1 MRTPL
6 FGLLLLATLAG
17 CGARIVPEGREGRP
31 AAIRPAPPTVKAPPI
46 VQAAPVTAAPGTT
59 NALGTGLVP
68 GPQLSSFNLDTATL
82 TRGLQAFRISCP
94 ALLRRTDQSGLTQA
108 GDWQQACAAASGANP
123 RAFFEDQFDVVQ
135 IGTGAAHATGYFVPE
150 IEGSREKREGY
161 TVPVYSRPRDLV
173 EVDLGQFSESLKGK
187 RIRGKITGNSFV
199 PYADRAE
206 IEEGALGGRGLE
218 IAWVKDAVEFFFL
231 QVQGSGLLRLP
242 DGKQM
247 SIGYDGQNGRDYTGI
262 GKLMRDRNLLA
273 PGQANMQ
280 GIVDWLRAN
289 PDQGR
294 AIMRENRSWI
304 FFRAMRSVPWAP
316 KLLARRRSLLTR
328 FSCRLAHPSFCRWI
342 GPKPMAFGSRRIL
355 AVPLKGRT
363 GLTPSGD
370 QARKPAPPQGACRR
384 AVLPSSCC
392 PRRRLH
398 GSWPMARKPLNPE
411 DTQLWSRVAATV
423 RPIAGRRA
431 IGAVVPETPVIRASA
446 PALRSAIVHEKNR
459 QPANTLDGSWDRKL
473 ARGIVTPDRT
483 IDLHG
488 CSLAAAH
495 QRLDH
500 ALANAVA
507 DQVRVLLVIT
517 GKAPRDNPRM
527 PPTQRGVIRASI
539 HDWLGASPHA
549 HAIAAVRGANPRH
562 GGAGALYVIL
572 RRKRG
577 D

>member
-135 IGTGAAHATGYFVPE
+135 VGTGAAHATGYFVPE

-304 FFRAMRSVPWAP
+304 FFRELPGNAVGALGTEVVGKATVAADP
-316 KLLARRRSLLTR
+316 L
-328 FSCRLAHPSFCRWI
+328 F
-342 GPKPMAFGSRRIL
+342 
-355 AVPLKGRT
+355 VPLGAPIILSVDRPEANGLWVAQDTGGAIKGANRFDT
-363 GLTPSGD
+363 FWGSGP
-370 QARKPAPPQGACRR
+370 QAR
-384 AVLPSSCC
+384 
-392 PRRRLH
+392 
-398 GSWPMARKPLNPE
+398 
-411 DTQLWSRVAATV
+411 AT
-423 RPIAGRRA
+423 AG
-431 IGAVVPETPVIRASA
+431 GMS
-446 PALRSAIVHEKNR
+446 
-459 QPANTLDGSWDRKL
+459 
-473 ARGIVTPDRT
+473 ARGSAFILLPK
-483 IDLHG
+483 
-488 CSLAAAH
+488 AAAA
-495 QRLDH
+495 RLM
-500 ALANAVA
+500 AN
-507 DQVRVLLVIT
+507 
-517 GKAPRDNPRM
+517 
-527 PPTQRGVIRASI
+527 
-539 HDWLGASPHA
+539 GAQTPQ
-549 HAIAAVRGANPRH
+549 P
-562 GGAGALYVIL
+562 
-572 RRKRG
+572 
-577 D
+577 